1 MNSVIQLLFFFIII
15 IPSAIIHEYAHGWVA
30 YKLGDP
36 TAKYSG
42 RLSLNP
48 LAHIDPIGTI
58 LLPLTMVMLRLPPI
72 GWAKPVPINFLNLK
86 NPKKDMLWVALA
98 GPCANFLT
106 AIFIALIIK
115 LPVIRGSS
123 LLIQLLSLGVLIN
136 LILGVFNLIPIPPLD
151 GSRMVSSLLPWKYVN
166 IYNRIEPYG
175 FIIIIALLW
184 LGVLR
189 AIIFPLVI
197 KLGMFLGVDFSFLF
211 R

>member
-1 MNSVIQLLFFFIII
+1 MIIVIIIQLIILLI
-15 IPSAIIHEYAHGWVA
+15 AITLHEYAHGWVA
-30 YKLGDP
+30 YKFGDP

-58 LLPLTMVMLRLPPI
+58 ILPLTMVMLRLPPI

-86 NPKKDMLWVALA
+86 NPKKDMLWVAIA
-98 GPCANFLT
+98 GPCANFLS
-106 AIFIALIIK
+106 AVFIALIIK
-115 LPVIRGSS
+115 LPVISGNS
-123 LLIQLLSLGVLIN
+123 LFIQLLSLGVLIN

-151 GSRMVSSLLPWKYVN
+151 GSRMVTSLLPWKYVN

>member
-1 MNSVIQLLFFFIII
+1 MIII
-15 IPSAIIHEYAHGWVA
+15 IIIQLIILLIAITVHEYAHGWVA

-42 RLSLNP
+42 RLSINP
-48 LAHIDPIGTI
+48 LAHIDPIGTV

-72 GWAKPVPINFLNLK
+72 GWAKPVPINFLSLK
-86 NPKKDMLWVALA
+86 NPKKDMLWVGIA

-106 AIFIALIIK
+106 AFFIALIIK
-115 LPVIRGSS
+115 LPAIRGSS

-151 GSRMVSSLLPWKYVN
+151 GSRMVSSLLPWKYAH
-166 IYNRIEPYG
+166 IYSRIEPYG
-175 FIIIIALLW
+175 FVIIIALLW

-197 KLGMFLGVDFSFLF
+197 KLGMFLGADFSFLF